1 MPTST
6 ASRSAPSSSATR
18 VRPSLSFQSIVRLL
32 ELIARSRLVPSV
44 NRGVVVL
51 PKSVT
56 EKRIVDN
63 LRLVKLDDGDMDT
76 LNSLHKTKGKRFIK
90 PECARAF
97 PLSGSLDDRGLTLS
111 RLACSWN
118 VDLGFEDW

>member
-1 MPTST
+1 M
-6 ASRSAPSSSATR
+6 
-18 VRPSLSFQSIVRLL
+18 